1 MAFDFNPDYDK
12 DFLESLKFI
21 KVKEIYKTLVSLIK
35 TLY

>member
-21 KVKEIYKTLVSLIK
+21 KVKRDLQKP
-35 TLY
+35 

>member
-21 KVKEIYKTLVSLIK
+21 KVKEIYKNLSKSDK